1 MIAHTRPVI
10 ARPSLAALLATF
22 AALAGGV
29 ACAGAP
35 HRATTATRPR
45 TPEPASAVAEPVVG
59 EGLDP
64 EPSASEPSAPEA
76 APPERAVTIGAGGDI
91 LCHLKVV
98 RSAREHESGFEHV
111 FGGLR
116 EVIGAA
122 EVAFANLETPLSE
135 RIPPET
141 GEPPVLGAPASVAPA
156 LAAVGLDVVSVANNH
171 SYDQM
176 APGLGDT
183 LEALAQA
190 SVGAVGA
197 SADLDAAPGPLVVE
211 RAGVRVAFVAFTERV
226 NRGPAVRGAYTRV
239 ARYDDATARAAL
251 SRAHEVAD
259 LVVLSI
265 HWSHDFV
272 ETPRLA
278 QRQRARLLVDAGA
291 DVILGHGPH
300 VLQEVERMDSP
311 RGDAVVAYSL
321 GNLVSN
327 QGLRYWA
334 GRRIPESLHP
344 AVVLPTLRD
353 GAWLR
358 TRFVIEDGRV
368 RITSLDAVPLWTANN
383 YLDVALHRAEILDV
397 HVGALRSMPIEY
409 QRERRPVIAAALG
422 PEVTLVE

>member
-1 MIAHTRPVI
+1 MITHTGAVSGRPHV
-10 ARPSLAALLATF
+10 AALLATLT
-22 AALAGGV
+22 AVIGGV
-29 ACAGAP
+29 ACAGSPSPHIARAP
-35 HRATTATRPR
+35 VLPEPVVEE
-45 TPEPASAVAEPVVG
+45 TPEPVVAA
-59 EGLDP
+59 P
-64 EPSASEPSAPEA
+64 EPAAVPAVEEAPE
-76 APPERAVTIGAGGDI
+76 PRERAVTIGAGGDI

-116 EVIGAA
+116 DVIGDD

-141 GEPPVLGAPASVAPA
+141 GEPPVLGAPAAVAPA
-156 LAAVGLDVVSVANNH
+156 LAAAGIDVVSVANNH

-183 LEALAQA
+183 LAALAEA

-197 SADLDAAPGPLVVE
+197 STELDDAPGPLVIE
-211 RAGVRVAFVAFTERV
+211 RDGVRVAVVAFTERV

-239 ARYDDATARAAL
+239 ARYEDDVARAAL
-251 SRAHEVAD
+251 ARARAVAD
-259 LVVLSI
+259 VVLLSI

-272 ETPRLA
+272 ETPRIA
-278 QRQRARLLVDAGA
+278 QRERARLLVDAGA
-291 DVILGHGPH
+291 DVIIGHGPH
-300 VLQEVERMDSP
+300 VLQEVERMTSP

-334 GRRIPESLHP
+334 GRRIPENLHP

-358 TRFVIEDGRV
+358 TRFVIEQDRL
-368 RITSLDAVPLWTANN
+368 RIASLEAVPLWTVNN
-383 YLDVALHRAEILDV
+383 YLDVALHSAEVLDV
-397 HVGALRSMPIEY
+397 HVGALRVMPTEY
-409 QRERRPVIAAALG
+409 REERRPVIETALG
-422 PEVTLVE
+422 ASVTLSD